1 MGTTFFSKF
10 NICGNTATP
19 KYVLSQWLGK
29 YPPLRYLVGKDGKIS
44 FYLQTPISESSGA
57 PQYRLQGKSS
67 INITGLWPC
76 GNNVYFGQPPRGQR
90 YSAKQKVNPFA
101 GHEMDGFLFI
111 FAPDMTSFEMLVFS
125 GQRLNIGQ
133 IAQDVANGCYQREI
147 KELEQR
153 AAQHFAN
160 V

>member
-1 MGTTFFSKF
+1 MDCLFYGSFAIAGS
-10 NICGNTATP
+10 TATP
-19 KYVLSQWLGK
+19 KYMLNQWLGK
-29 YPPLRYLVGKDGKIS
+29 YPPLKNLVGRDGKIS
-44 FYLQTPISESSGA
+44 VYLQTPISESSGA

-76 GNNVYFGQPPRGQR
+76 GNGVYFGQPPRGQS
-90 YSAKQKVNPFA
+90 YSAKQRENPFA

-125 GQRLNIGQ
+125 GQRLTIGQ
-133 IAQDVANGCYQREI
+133 IAQAVANGCYQREI
-147 KELEQR
+147 KDMEQR